1 MKLTD
6 IRVVGPDSKRNSII
20 LLKGGITV
28 KILSWTGIDFEALH
42 SKQGLI
48 VVDQA
53 WLDKQYQPKI
63 A

>member
-6 IRVVGPDSKRNSII
+6 IRVVAPNSKKNSTI

-42 SKQGLI
+42 SKHGLI
-48 VVDQA
+48 VVDQV
-53 WLDKQYQPKI
+53 WLDKQYHPKV